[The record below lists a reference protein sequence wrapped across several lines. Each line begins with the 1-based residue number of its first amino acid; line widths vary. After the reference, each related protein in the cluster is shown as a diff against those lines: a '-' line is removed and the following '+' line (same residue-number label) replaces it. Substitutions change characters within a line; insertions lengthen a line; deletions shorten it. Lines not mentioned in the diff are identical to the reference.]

1 MDYRVRRPVN
11 SVRRRAETSARRDP
25 LIRSGSIGILVA
37 SVLLSAWGCTG
48 GGSTPAAPAP
58 APPTTDSLAIT
69 SGVDALRTGF
79 FADYSLIAT
88 MSDRTTQTAFSL
100 FELNAERYAYFV
112 QSLEDRFYHAD
123 EAERIG
129 ASLTMDLPVDF
140 IT

>member
-88 MSDRTTQTAFSL
+88 MSDRTTQTVTRQATWTTSDQSIATVDANGRLTAFSNCVVAL
-100 FELNAERYAYFV
+100 
-112 QSLEDRFYHAD
+112 S
-123 EAERIG
+123 
-129 ASLTMDLPVDF
+129 ASYQ
-140 IT
+140 